1 MYKLDIVLQVD
12 WRYDL
17 YTLYNA
23 CSDKCPMFSWWMQE
37 LLNIKLLPN
46 YNPCC
51 LCLCPSH
58 FSGCGLRVEK
68 SFSLDEFF
76 IAPLFTLV
84 SGSGLLPSQVWQ
96 CYSLVTSDG
105 AGLEIELSR
114 ELRKFSQC
122 SFFNVKSFRCCLLT
136 CVSCWLYL
144 LQILFLL
151 LPPISPNVGGS
162 SSLQSLSA
170 RGNFRTKVTMN
181 GIVALHEQRR
191 GCHLLRPYSFSCHL
205 SSQLFSMWCYS
216 IKYLSSLPSST
227 ISLFAVKMFLHYT
240 WLYFACKHCKVFE
253 FC

>member
-1 MYKLDIVLQVD
+1 MYKLDTVLQGD

-17 YTLYNA
+17 YMLYNA
-23 CSDKCPMFSWWMQE
+23 CTDKCPMFSCWMQE

-46 YNPCC
+46 YNPC
-51 LCLCPSH
+51 CLCPSH

-84 SGSGLLPSQVWQ
+84 SGPGLLPSQVWQ

-181 GIVALHEQRR
+181 GMELWDCTSRR
-191 GCHLLRPYSFSCHL
+191 GCLFLRPYRFSSHF
-205 SSQLFSMWCYS
+205 SSQLFSTWCYS
-216 IKYLSSLPSST
+216 LIP
-227 ISLFAVKMFLHYT
+227 
-240 WLYFACKHCKVFE
+240 
-253 FC
+253 